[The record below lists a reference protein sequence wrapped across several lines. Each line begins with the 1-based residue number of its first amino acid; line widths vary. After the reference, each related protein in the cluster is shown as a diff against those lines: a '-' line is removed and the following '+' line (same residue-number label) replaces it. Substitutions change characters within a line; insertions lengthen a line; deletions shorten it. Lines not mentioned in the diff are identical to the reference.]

1 MWTFINLLLTLG
13 KRSIVRHGTLDF
25 FLLPGHL
32 RCFAN
37 FFGGSKSL
45 KPLSWAKSLTTDL
58 ELSSTFLSDDRGCP
72 LDGFF
77 HEMQI
82 IVCAV
87 FGEWIQG
94 RGGRTKPKIGKNM
107 IFWHK
112 IVIFHTKYPKQF
124 FKCTP
129 PNLKL

>member
-1 MWTFINLLLTLG
+1 
-13 KRSIVRHGTLDF
+13 
-25 FLLPGHL
+25 
-32 RCFAN
+32 
-37 FFGGSKSL
+37 L

-87 FGEWIQG
+87 FGECHP
-94 RGGRTKPKIGKNM
+94 RGGSKGGGGGAPSLKLGKIWFFGIKSWFFTRNTPNNFLSAPPLTWNCEFAPAPSLQMKNPFF
-107 IFWHK
+107 IFWK
-112 IVIFHTKYPKQF
+112 IVGA
-124 FKCTP
+124 
-129 PNLKL
+129 L

>member
-72 LDGFF
+72 LDDFF

-87 FGEWIQG
+87 FGECHP
-94 RGGRTKPKIGKNM
+94 RGGGTRPKIGKNV